1 MNVERRSY
9 KMYRREILLKP
20 ALIGWSLTVLICLL
34 WTPAFSQ
41 TIIEEW
47 NAVKAPP
54 APELK
59 TVKIDPKVTALL
71 MLDFNKQTCNAERRP
86 RCIVSIPKVQ
96 KLLTEA
102 RAKGIPVVYSLSSG
116 AAAADIAK
124 ELAPLPGE
132 PVVSSGPDKF
142 LGTDLEKILKE
153 KGVKTVIAV
162 GTASHGAVLY
172 TASGAALRGMQVIVP
187 VDGISAENTYAEQYV
202 AWHLLNAPRIS
213 TLVTLTRIDLIGY

>member
-1 MNVERRSY
+1 M
-9 KMYRREILLKP
+9 KMYKRETVLRST
-20 ALIGWSLTVLICLL
+20 LIGWSLAVAICLL
-34 WTPAFSQ
+34 WSPAFSQ
-41 TIIEEW
+41 TIIDEW
-47 NAVKAPP
+47 NTVKVPP

-59 TVKIDPKVTALL
+59 SVKIDPKGTALL

-86 RCIVSIPKVQ
+86 RCMASIPKVQ

-102 RAKGIPVVYSLSSG
+102 RAKGIPVIYSLSAG
-116 AAAADIAK
+116 ASVADIAK
-124 ELAPLPGE
+124 ELAPLTGE

-142 LGTDLEKILKE
+142 FGTDLEKILKE
-153 KGVKTVIAV
+153 KGAKTVIAV

-187 VDGISAENTYAEQYV
+187 VDGMSAGNTYAEQYV

-213 TLVTLTRIDLIGY
+213 TLVTLTKIDLIGY

>member
-1 MNVERRSY
+1 M
-9 KMYRREILLKP
+9 KMLRAKLLLESTFVGWCL
-20 ALIGWSLTVLICLL
+20 ALVICPLAS
-34 WTPAFSQ
+34 PVFSQ
-41 TIIEEW
+41 TIIDEW
-47 NAVKAPP
+47 NTVKVPP

-59 TVKIDPKVTALL
+59 PVKIDPKVTALL

-86 RCIVSIPKVQ
+86 RCVASIPKVE
-96 KLLTEA
+96 KLLKEA
-102 RAKGIPVVYSLSSG
+102 RAKGVAVIYSLSAG
-116 AAAADIAK
+116 AAVADISK
-124 ELAPLPGE
+124 ELAPLAGE

-142 LGTDLEKILKE
+142 FGTDLEKILKE

-187 VDGISAENTYAEQYV
+187 VDGTSAENTYAEQYV

-213 TLVTLTRIDLIGY
+213 TLVTLTKIGLIGY

>member
-1 MNVERRSY
+1 M
-9 KMYRREILLKP
+9 
-20 ALIGWSLTVLICLL
+20 GWSLAVVISLL

-41 TIIEEW
+41 TIIDEW
-47 NAVKAPP
+47 NAVKVPP

-86 RCIVSIPKVQ
+86 RCIASIPKVQ

-102 RAKGIPVVYSLSSG
+102 RAKGVPVIYTLSAG

-124 ELAPLPGE
+124 ELAPLAGE
-132 PVVSSGPDKF
+132 PMVASGPDKF
-142 LGTDLEKILKE
+142 FGTDLEKILKE
-153 KGVKTVIAV
+153 KGIKTVIVV
-162 GTASHGAVLY
+162 GTTSHGAVLY
-172 TASGAALRGMQVIVP
+172 TAGVAALRGLQVIVP
-187 VDGISAENTYAEQYV
+187 VDGMSAENAYAEQYV

-213 TLVTLTRIDLIGY
+213 TLVTLTKIDLIEH

>member
-1 MNVERRSY
+1 MFRR
-9 KMYRREILLKP
+9 KILLKSTH
-20 ALIGWSLTVLICLL
+20 IGWSLAVVLCLL
-34 WTPAFSQ
+34 CTSAFSQ
-41 TIIEEW
+41 TIIDEW
-47 NAVKAPP
+47 NTVKVPP

-86 RCIVSIPKVQ
+86 RCIASIPKVQ

-102 RAKGIPVVYSLSSG
+102 RGKGVSVIHSVSSG
-116 AAAADIAK
+116 AAVADIAK
-124 ELAPLPGE
+124 ELAPLAGE

-142 LGTDLEKILKE
+142 LGTDLEKILKD
-153 KGVKTVIAV
+153 KDVKTVIAV

-187 VDGISAENTYAEQYV
+187 VGGISAENTYAEQYV

-213 TLVTLTRIDLIGY
+213 TLVTLTKIDLIGY

>member
-1 MNVERRSY
+1 
-9 KMYRREILLKP
+9 MYRREILLKST
-20 ALIGWSLTVLICLL
+20 LIGWSLAVVICLL
-34 WTPAFSQ
+34 CTPVFSQ
-41 TIIEEW
+41 TIIDEW
-47 NAVKAPP
+47 NTVKVPP

-86 RCIVSIPKVQ
+86 RCIASIPKVQ

-102 RAKGIPVVYSLSSG
+102 RAKGVPVIHSVGSG
-116 AAAADIAK
+116 AAVADIAK
-124 ELAPLPGE
+124 ELAPLEGE

-187 VDGISAENTYAEQYV
+187 VDGVSADNTYAEQYV

-213 TLVTLTRIDLIGY
+213 TLVTLTKIDLIGY

>member
-1 MNVERRSY
+1 M
-9 KMYRREILLKP
+9 KMYRREILLKST
-20 ALIGWSLTVLICLL
+20 LIGWSLAVVICLSC
-34 WTPAFSQ
+34 TPVFSQ
-41 TIIEEW
+41 TIIDEW
-47 NAVKAPP
+47 NTVKVPP

-59 TVKIDPKVTALL
+59 PVKIDPKVTALL

-86 RCIVSIPKVQ
+86 RCIASIPKVQ

-102 RAKGIPVVYSLSSG
+102 RTKGVSVIHSVSAG
-116 AAAADIAK
+116 AALADIAK

-153 KGVKTVIAV
+153 KGIKTVIAV

-187 VDGISAENTYAEQYV
+187 VDGVSAEITYAEQYT

-213 TLVTLTRIDLIGY
+213 TLVTLTKIDLIGY

>member
-1 MNVERRSY
+1 M
-9 KMYRREILLKP
+9 KMYRREILLKST
-20 ALIGWSLTVLICLL
+20 LIGWSLAVVICLSC
-34 WTPAFSQ
+34 TPVFSQ
-41 TIIEEW
+41 TIIDEW
-47 NAVKAPP
+47 NTVKVPP

-59 TVKIDPKVTALL
+59 PVKIDPKVTALL

-86 RCIVSIPKVQ
+86 RCIASIPKVQ

-102 RAKGIPVVYSLSSG
+102 RTKGVSVIHSVSAG
-116 AAAADIAK
+116 AALADIAK

-153 KGVKTVIAV
+153 KGIKTVIAV

-187 VDGISAENTYAEQYV
+187 VDGISAEITYAEQYT

-213 TLVTLTRIDLIGY
+213 TLVTLTKIDLIGY

>member
-1 MNVERRSY
+1 
-9 KMYRREILLKP
+9 MYRRETVLRST
-20 ALIGWSLTVLICLL
+20 LIGWSLAVVICLL

-41 TIIEEW
+41 TIIDEW
-47 NAVKAPP
+47 NTVKVPP

-59 TVKIDPKVTALL
+59 SVKIDPKVTALL

-86 RCIVSIPKVQ
+86 RCIASIPKVQ

-102 RAKGIPVVYSLSSG
+102 RAKGVPVIYTLSAG

-124 ELAPLPGE
+124 ELAPLAGE

-142 LGTDLEKILKE
+142 FGTDLEKILKE
-153 KGVKTVIAV
+153 KGIKTVITV

-172 TASGAALRGMQVIVP
+172 TASGAALRGIQVIVP
-187 VDGISAENTYAEQYV
+187 VDGMSAENTYAEQYV

-213 TLVTLTRIDLIGY
+213 TLVTLTKIDLIGY

>member
-1 MNVERRSY
+1 MKTY
-9 KMYRREILLKP
+9 GREILLKST
-20 ALIGWSLTVLICLL
+20 LIGWSLAVVICLL

-41 TIIEEW
+41 TIIDEW
-47 NAVKAPP
+47 STVKVPP

-59 TVKIDPKVTALL
+59 SVKIDPKVTALL

-86 RCIVSIPKVQ
+86 RCIASIPKVQ

-102 RAKGIPVVYSLSSG
+102 RAKGIPVIYSLSAD
-116 AAAADIAK
+116 AAVADIAK
-124 ELAPLPGE
+124 ELAPGTGE
-132 PVVSSGPDKF
+132 PVVASGPDKF
-142 LGTDLEKILKE
+142 FGTDLEKILKE

-187 VDGISAENTYAEQYV
+187 VDGMSAENTYAEQYV

-213 TLVTLTRIDLIGY
+213 TLVTLTKIDLIGY

>member
-1 MNVERRSY
+1 MKGGTI
-9 KMYRREILLKP
+9 KMYRREILLKST
-20 ALIGWSLTVLICLL
+20 LIGWSLAVVICLL
-34 WTPAFSQ
+34 CTPAYSQ
-41 TIIEEW
+41 TIIDEW
-47 NAVKAPP
+47 NTVKVPP

-59 TVKIDPKVTALL
+59 PVKVDPKVTALL

-86 RCIVSIPKVQ
+86 RCIASIPKVQ

-102 RAKGIPVVYSLSSG
+102 RAKGVPVIHSVGSG
-116 AAAADIAK
+116 AAVADIAK
-124 ELAPLPGE
+124 ELAPLEGE

-187 VDGISAENTYAEQYV
+187 VDGVSADNTYAEQYV

-213 TLVTLTRIDLIGY
+213 TLVTLTKIDLIGY

>member
-1 MNVERRSY
+1 
-9 KMYRREILLKP
+9 MYRREILLKST
-20 ALIGWSLTVLICLL
+20 LIGWSLAVVICLL
-34 WTPAFSQ
+34 WTPAYSQ
-41 TIIEEW
+41 TIIDEW
-47 NAVKAPP
+47 NTVKVPP

-86 RCIVSIPKVQ
+86 RCIASISKVQ

-102 RAKGIPVVYSLSSG
+102 RGKGVSVIHSVSSG
-116 AAAADIAK
+116 AAVADIAK
-124 ELAPLPGE
+124 ELAPLAGE

-153 KGVKTVIAV
+153 KDVKTVIAV

-213 TLVTLTRIDLIGY
+213 TLVTLTKIDLIAY

>member
-1 MNVERRSY
+1 MKKSGRRFLPKST
-9 KMYRREILLKP
+9 
-20 ALIGWSLTVLICLL
+20 LIGWGLTAFICLL
-34 WTPAFSQ
+34 CTSGFSQ
-41 TIIEEW
+41 TIVDEW
-47 NAVKAPP
+47 NTVKVPP

-59 TVKIDPKVTALL
+59 PVKIDPKATALL

-86 RCIVSIPKVQ
+86 RCIASIPKVQ

-102 RAKGIPVVYSLSSG
+102 RAKGVSVIHSVSTG
-116 AAAADIAK
+116 AAVADIAK
-124 ELAPLPGE
+124 ELAPSAGE

-153 KGVKTVIAV
+153 KGIKTVIAV

-187 VDGISAENTYAEQYV
+187 VDGVSAEITYAEQYT

-213 TLVTLTRIDLIGY
+213 TLVTLTKIDLIGY

>member
-1 MNVERRSY
+1 
-9 KMYRREILLKP
+9 MYRREILLKST
-20 ALIGWSLTVLICLL
+20 LIGWSLAVVMCLL
-34 WTPAFSQ
+34 WTPAYSQ
-41 TIIEEW
+41 TIIDDW
-47 NAVKAPP
+47 NTVKVPP

-59 TVKIDPKVTALL
+59 PVKIDPKVTALL

-86 RCIVSIPKVQ
+86 RCIASIPKVQ
-96 KLLTEA
+96 RLLTEA
-102 RAKGIPVVYSLSSG
+102 RAKGVPVIHSVGAG
-116 AAAADIAK
+116 AAVADIAK
-124 ELAPLPGE
+124 ELAPLTGE

-213 TLVTLTRIDLIGY
+213 TLVTLTKIDLIGY